1 MVARGPAQTWVLP
14 SDLTA
19 ASLARRH
26 VEAACAHLPADTLD
40 VARLLVTELVSNA
53 VRHGRGTV
61 LLAVACAGRTVRV
74 EVQDDSPDLPVMGGG
89 GPLMESG
96 AGLRLVAGLSST
108 WGTAERDDSQP
119 GKRVWFVLL

>member
-1 MVARGPAQTWVLP
+1 MVASGATQTWVLP

-19 ASLARRH
+19 ASLARGH
-26 VEAACAHLPADTLD
+26 VEAACGGLPPDILD

-61 LLAVACAGRTVRV
+61 LLAVACAGATVRV
-74 EVQDDSPDLPVMGGG
+74 EVQDESPDLPVMVRG
-89 GPLMESG
+89 GPLRENG
-96 AGLRLVAGLSST
+96 AGLRLVAGLST
-108 WGTAERDDSQP
+108 NWGTAERDDSRP